1 MNNANLSRAT
11 ASGTA
16 RRRVASRLW
25 RFWLTALAVAA
36 GLGASAVA
44 RPLNVLF
51 IVADDLNTALGC
63 YGHPVV
69 KTPHLDR
76 LAARGVLFERA
87 YCQYPLCQPSRA
99 SFMSG
104 LRPETTRVWTL
115 DTPTRQFIGDAVML
129 PELFRKNG
137 WFSTHAG
144 KVYHTGEACE
154 DPRSWDEELREFG
167 KTPLPE
173 EVLEK
178 GRSQGPKGHS
188 FEWMILKTADADTP
202 DGIVAR
208 KSVEWMERCA
218 REGKPFFLGVGFRR
232 PHAPYAAPK
241 KYFDLYPPERMPLP
255 RTSPEEFQRLLPAAI
270 NHEPPDQPLTDAEVR
285 RYLAAY
291 YACVSFM
298 DAQVGVVLDA
308 LERLGLSERT
318 IVVFFSDNGYHLG
331 DHGGLWHKSTLFEES
346 ARVPLIVATP
356 GKRAVGKRSS
366 RLVELVDLYPTLAEL
381 CGLNP
386 PPNLEGTS
394 FAPLLDDPKRPWKR
408 GAFTMQGRGPERT
421 EAAREILFTGTSVR
435 TERWRYTEWDS
446 GRQGV
451 ELYEERRDPREVRNL
466 ADSPRHARI
475 RAELQALLRG
485 GWRAALPPVKSTAK
499 TLSK

>member
-1 MNNANLSRAT
+1 MRTRQRVLAERWPWPLPGLVACLCAWAVCFAGAA
-11 ASGTA
+11 AS
-16 RRRVASRLW
+16 
-25 RFWLTALAVAA
+25 
-36 GLGASAVA
+36 
-44 RPLNVLF
+44 RPLNVVF
-51 IVADDLNTALGC
+51 MVADDLNMALGC

-115 DTPTRQFIGDAVML
+115 ETPTRQFIGDAVML

-137 WFSTHAG
+137 WFSAHAG

-167 KTPLPE
+167 KTPPQS
-173 EVLEK
+173 EVLLG

-188 FEWMILKTADADTP
+188 FDWMILKTADADTP

-241 KYFDLYPPERMPLP
+241 KYFDLYPPEKMPLP
-255 RTSPEEFQRLLPAAI
+255 KTAPDEFQRLLPAAI
-270 NHEPPDQPLTDAEVR
+270 NHEPPDTPLTDAEVR
-285 RYLAAY
+285 RYRSAY
-291 YACVSFM
+291 FACVTFM

-308 LERLGLSERT
+308 LDRLRLWDHT

-331 DHGGLWHKSTLFEES
+331 EHGGLWHKSTLFEES
-346 ARVPLIVATP
+346 ARVPLIVAAP
-356 GKRAVGKRSS
+356 GRRAVGKRSP

-381 CGLNP
+381 CGLRP
-386 PPNLEGTS
+386 PDNLEGTS

-421 EAAREILFTGTSVR
+421 EAAREIVFTGTSVR
-435 TERWRYTEWDS
+435 TERWRYTEWDE
-446 GRQGV
+446 GRQGL
-451 ELYEERRDPREVRNL
+451 ELYDERRDPREVNNL
-466 ADSPRHARI
+466 AQSARYAKT
-475 RAELQALLRG
+475 RAELQRLLRG
-485 GWRAALPPVKSTAK
+485 GWRAALPDQKSIR
-499 TLSK
+499 